1 VEREQTNP
9 QGAVTLSLKVNK
21 CPADR
26 SLHVE
31 RKEGGER
38 VGRGRERQAS
48 LFLKQMAWELDES
61 TGSRDQGR

>member
-1 VEREQTNP
+1 MEREQTNP

-21 CPADR
+21 CPADS

-48 LFLKQMAWELDES
+48 AFLKQIGMGA
-61 TGSRDQGR
+61 